1 MRKIL
6 FKLAVMKK
14 VSEKNLVIVESPAKA
29 KTIQKFLGDNF
40 VVKSSFGHIRDLAKN
55 DLSVDINNHF
65 KPTYVIDP
73 DKKKIIDELKKA
85 SEEASIVWLA
95 SDEDREGEAI
105 AWHLSEALNLK
116 KEKRKRIVFHEI
128 TKKAIEEAIKN
139 PRDIDYNLVNAQ
151 QARRILDRLVGYEL
165 SPILWKKIKSNLS
178 AGRVQSVAVRLIV
191 EREKEIQAFQSK
203 SFFKVTGFFIANG
216 QTFKAELDKKFDTLE
231 EAEEFLEKCK
241 TANFTI
247 ENVETKPAKRSP
259 SAPFTTS
266 TLQQEASR
274 KLGFSVAQTMAIA
287 QRLYEAGYITYMR
300 TDSVNLSDF
309 ALETAEEVIKDFYG
323 KKYHQRRQFTTKS
336 KNAQEAHEA
345 IRPTYINKL
354 QIEGDKNDQ
363 RLYELIWKRT
373 VASQMADA
381 LLEKTIAKISISNT
395 SEKFIAQ
402 GEVIKFD
409 GFLKLYIESTDDDQD
424 TSNES
429 NTLLPPLKEGQSVT
443 SQQII
448 ALQRFTHHPPRYT
461 EASLVKKL
469 EELGIGRPSTYA
481 PTISTIQKR
490 DYVVKKDKEG
500 TPREYVQ
507 LVLEN
512 SVIKKEIKTE
522 NTGAEKG
529 KLFPTDLGIIVTEF
543 LIRYFPEIM
552 DYQFTANVEE
562 EFDEIAR
569 GKLDWV
575 KMLEKF
581 YYPFHKDVVKTIQES
596 DRSTGERI
604 LGIDPKTGKKVIA
617 RIGRFG
623 PLVQIGEQ
631 SDTDKPVYAKIPK
644 NLSIHTITL
653 EEALSLFQLPKVL
666 GKYQDD
672 DVVVNIGRFGPY
684 VMCNG
689 IFASIPKDEDPYT
702 ITLEKAIELIKA
714 KQSSTQSKIIQSFES
729 EGIQVLNG
737 RFGPYISYN
746 KKNYKIPKDKDPKSL
761 TLDEIIAIIG
771 NDYKQELEEVTAK
784 EEKNK
789 DNKKISTKKI
799 AASSISKKTT
809 SSKGKK
815 K

>member
-1 MRKIL
+1 
-6 FKLAVMKK
+6 MKDGN
-14 VSEKNLVIVESPAKA
+14 KNLVIVESPAKA
-29 KTIQKFLGDNF
+29 KTIQSYLGKEF

-65 KPTYVIDP
+65 KPTYVINP

-85 SEEASIVWLA
+85 SKEADVVWLA

-105 AWHLSEALNLK
+105 AWHLSETLGLP

-139 PRDIDYNLVNAQ
+139 PRDIDFNLVNAQ

-165 SPILWKKIKSNLS
+165 SPILWKKIKANLS

-191 EREKEIQAFQSK
+191 EREREIQQFQSK
-203 SFFKVTGFFIANG
+203 TFFKVSGVFLADG
-216 QTFKAELDKKFDTLE
+216 HLFKAELEKKFDTE
-231 EAEEFLEKCK
+231 KEAQEFLEECK
-241 TANFTI
+241 SAQFEI
-247 ENVETKPAKRSP
+247 ESVETKPTKRSP
-259 SAPFTTS
+259 SPPFTTS

-274 KLGFSVAQTMAIA
+274 KLGFSVAQTMTLA

-300 TDSVNLSDF
+300 TDSVHLSDF
-309 ALETAEEVIKDFYG
+309 ALDTAQEVICDFYG
-323 KKYHQRRQFTTKS
+323 KKYHQKRTFSTKS

-345 IRPTYINKL
+345 IRPTYINRL
-354 QIEGDKNDQ
+354 RIEGDKNEQ

-381 LLEKTIAKISISNT
+381 ILEKTTAKLRVST
-395 SEKFIAQ
+395 RPEKFVAQ
-402 GEVIKFD
+402 GEVIKFE
-409 GFLKLYIESTDDDQD
+409 GFLKLYIEGSDED
-424 TSNES
+424 TERAEEGKKI
-429 NTLLPPLKEGQSVT
+429 LPPLKKGQIVLAK
-443 SQQII
+443 QIT
-448 ALQRFTHHPPRYT
+448 AVQRFTHHPPRYT

-481 PTISTIQKR
+481 PIISTIQKR

-500 TPREYVQ
+500 TLREYVQ
-507 LVLEN
+507 WTLEN
-512 SVIKKEIKTE
+512 AQVKKEIKTE
-522 NTGAEKG
+522 TTGAETSKM
-529 KLFPTDLGIIVTEF
+529 FPTDLGIVVTDF
-543 LIRYFPEIM
+543 LMKHFPKIM

-581 YYPFHKDVVKTIQES
+581 YAPFHKDVVKTIEES
-596 DRSTGERI
+596 ERSTGERV

-631 SDTDKPVYAKIPK
+631 GDEEKPVYAKVPK
-644 NLSIHTITL
+644 NLSIQTITL
-653 EEALSLFQLPKVL
+653 EEALNLFKLPKVL
-666 GKYQDD
+666 GQHNGK
-672 DVVVNIGRFGPY
+672 DVVVNIGRYGPY
-684 VMCNG
+684 VYYEG
-689 IFASIPKDEDPYT
+689 TFASIPKEEDPYT
-702 ITLEKAIELIKA
+702 ITLEKAIELIDTKTLVTA
-714 KQSSTQSKIIQSFES
+714 SKVIKNFEE

-737 RFGPYISYN
+737 RYGPYIAY
-746 KKNYKIPKDKDPKSL
+746 KKRNYKIPKEKDPKHL
-761 TLDEIIAIIG
+761 TLEEIIQIIG
-771 NDYKQELEEVTAK
+771 DDYKKEELVEAEAK
-784 EEKNK
+784 EMPTEKSL
-789 DNKKISTKKI
+789 KK
-799 AASSISKKTT
+799 AATSVRKKTSAT
-809 SSKGKK
+809 KAKK